1 MYGLLHGCMQGG
13 CRQTRTQ
20 RGRILK
26 YLTKTVNKSGNYLQN
41 LYRLTVSLEACAS
54 NNQPSYQSLILI
66 CDYLTY
72 LTMAQGKRRLE
83 LKNQLEHL

>member
-20 RGRILK
+20 GGRILK
-26 YLTKTVNKSGNYLQN
+26 YLTRTVNKSVNYLQN
-41 LYRLTVSLEACAS
+41 LYRLTVSLAACAN

-72 LTMAQGKRRLE
+72 LLPYHGSR
-83 LKNQLEHL
+83 